1 MSAPVLKWQYGGC
14 LAGPYCDTGWYSSP
28 AVADLDG
35 DGQPDVIWGSYDV
48 VALNGANG
56 GLKWRGTNSGR
67 VWPDI
72 VVADLTGDGTPEVIV
87 GRSSD
92 QLTVYNRLGGVVWT
106 KNPFGGGEVRSLAV
120 EDLETDGQLEIIA
133 GSASTSTS

>member
-1 MSAPVLKWQYGGC
+1 MRSRRRWTVLLPALLLGAGGRSDAGGAPSFGAPVLKWQRGGC
-14 LAGPYCDTGWYSSP
+14 TSFCQTGWYSSP
-28 AVADLDG
+28 AVADLNG
-35 DGQPDVIWGSYDV
+35 DGQPDVVWGSYDV

-92 QLTVYNRLGGVVWT
+92 QLTAY
-106 KNPFGGGEVRSLAV
+106 
-120 EDLETDGQLEIIA
+120 
-133 GSASTSTS
+133 